1 MRFSRISRKYINKG
15 EINFMVYQ
23 NFNQPQQAGQKMTRF
38 QLGVHDREQIVVKGV
53 TTFTRN
59 ALEKFD
65 GPELEKYNQQRK
77 LRSPKALAQKPAY
90 KITLTNV
97 EFMQPNAPLSQYY
110 MQHIYPDQQGDMVL
124 TLDNLGNKP
133 RVYEIEEGTNNI
145 VEVNGANYIP
155 SGIEVQLIVEAYVP
169 KDFPQNVSSAF
180 IGIICPPHTEYV
192 NNYVN
197 STLNAD
203 TLSALGF
210 NIVGGSIDVAQPEAP
225 QMPSVQQATGTTGA
239 FNPNP
244 QPAFES
250 EANQV
255 VTQQPFTTP
264 QPTGFNPNPGASP
277 FVQQPTQ
284 PVQQQQPS
292 PFGGNVFD
300 QPAGQAP
307 MPNMPN
313 PFMNN

>member
-1 MRFSRISRKYINKG
+1 
-15 EINFMVYQ
+15 MVYQ
-23 NFNQPQQAGQKMTRF
+23 NFNQQQPQQGGAKMTRY
-38 QLGVHDREQIVVKGV
+38 QLKVKDREQIVVKGI

-90 KITLTNV
+90 KITITNV
-97 EFMQPNAPLSQYY
+97 EFLQPNAPLSQYY
-110 MQHIYPDQQGDMVL
+110 MQHLYQDQQGNMVL
-124 TLDNLGNKP
+124 TLDNLGNQPK
-133 RVYEIEEGTNNI
+133 VYEIKEGTNNI
-145 VEVNGANYIP
+145 VEVNGATYIP

-169 KDFPQNVSSAF
+169 KDYPQNISSAF
-180 IGIICPPHTEYV
+180 IGIICPPNTEYV

-197 STLNAD
+197 STLNVN

-210 NIVGGSIDVAQPEAP
+210 NMVGGSIDVAQPEEP

-244 QPAFES
+244 QPTFEN
-250 EANQV
+250 EPNQV
-255 VTQQPFTTP
+255 VTQQPFGTP

-277 FVQQPTQ
+277 FAQQPTQ
-284 PVQQQQPS
+284 PVQPQQTS
-292 PFGGNVFD
+292 PFSGNVFD